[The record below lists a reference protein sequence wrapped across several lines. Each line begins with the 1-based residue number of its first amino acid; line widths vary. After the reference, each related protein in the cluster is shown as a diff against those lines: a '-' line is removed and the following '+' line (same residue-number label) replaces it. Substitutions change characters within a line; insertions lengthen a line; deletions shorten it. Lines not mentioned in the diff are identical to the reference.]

1 MYAKCLDGRGWRKS
15 IFASL
20 KLKPV
25 GRVIVVLDRSHSTQ
39 PRVVYAQILREL
51 RVVQKEF
58 TNLLPK
64 GSAWPNRGSTA
75 HRSRVRIQVR
85 GQPPV
90 PYITHFDTTENILNI
105 DTARG
110 TGGLRNSTH

>member
-1 MYAKCLDGRGWRKS
+1 MFCVNSRNMYAKCLDGRGWRKS

-25 GRVIVVLDRSHSTQ
+25 GRVSVVLDRSHSTL
-39 PRVVYAQILREL
+39 PRVVSAQILREF

-64 GSAWPNRGSTA
+64 GSA
-75 HRSRVRIQVR
+75 
-85 GQPPV
+85 
-90 PYITHFDTTENILNI
+90 
-105 DTARG
+105 
-110 TGGLRNSTH
+110 